1 MQQLTPATLSAI
13 LAGLLSILATVVP
26 GFRTW
31 FAGLA
36 SETKQSL
43 MAIATAAIAIVVYIL
58 ACTPSLG
65 FPYVACPT
73 GGIWDLFA
81 AIILSWTANQGVD
94 RILPK
99 PADVMAAKAEQKEK
113 AASA

>member
-13 LAGLLSILATVVP
+13 LAGLISILATIVP

-31 FAGLA
+31 FASLA
-36 SETKQSL
+36 EEVKQSS
-43 MAIATAAIAIVVYIL
+43 MAIATAVIAIIVYIL

-65 FPYVACPT
+65 FPYIACPT

-94 RILPK
+94 RIIPK
-99 PADVMAAKAEQKEK
+99 PSDVKAVKAEKK
-113 AASA
+113 AASAS

>member
-1 MQQLTPATLSAI
+1 M
-13 LAGLLSILATVVP
+13 
-26 GFRTW
+26 
-31 FAGLA
+31 
-36 SETKQSL
+36 KQSI
-43 MAIATAAIAIVVYIL
+43 MAIATGVIAVAVYIL

-73 GGIWDLFA
+73 GGIWDLLA

-99 PADVMAAKAEQKEK
+99 PADVRAAKAAKK
-113 AASA
+113 AAAA